1 MFNPLIHKKP
11 YGATVVGKENY
22 IEFPLDPDFRVKR
35 VRFILRK
42 DDRSYAYEMSKT
54 QDGVFFLNFKVSE
67 YGIWYYRFEADTDG
81 GILYF
86 GQGEDGVAI
95 CGEWLPEWQLTVSK
109 IDYRTPQWAKAGIIY
124 HIFAD
129 RFCKVG
135 DNPFDKDG
143 TLHKDWYENPVVAN
157 QGEEYRAD
165 DFFGGNIKGIIS
177 KLDYLKSL
185 GVTIIYLSPVFESF
199 SNHRYDTADYFKIDP
214 LFGTE
219 EEFKDLI
226 KQAKERGMYIMLDG
240 VFNHTGSDSIYF
252 NKKGRYPT
260 LGAYQSKESPYY
272 DWYYFYDYP
281 DSYHCW
287 WGSTVV
293 PTVNK
298 SSESYRKMI
307 FGKGGVFDKWTS
319 LGVKGWRLDVVDEL
333 PIDFVN
339 LIRSCVKKIDSEC
352 LIIGEVWE
360 DASTKVAYSQWRPY
374 FMGEQLDGVMNY
386 PFKEAILEFS
396 MRGDVK
402 KLKGAL
408 SKIMQ
413 NYPKQSLDVLLNM
426 LDSHDTVRVLNTLA
440 EYPIDGTTKRERL
453 EIKIRGEFLDRA
465 KLRLKIA
472 LSLLYFLPGNPCVY
486 YGDEAG
492 LTGYEDPMNR
502 KTYPWG
508 FEDREILDFYTKL
521 GHVRSMLKEEMLGE
535 TYFDDDNEI
544 VHIVRVNGKKRADI
558 FVNNTPNHV
567 TRQFDFDAINM
578 LDERTCH
585 GKITIEPYDFA
596 VLKKD

>member
-1 MFNPLIHKKP
+1 MTC
-11 YGATVVGKENY
+11 A
-22 IEFPLDPDFRVKR
+22 
-35 VRFILRK
+35 
-42 DDRSYAYEMSKT
+42 
-54 QDGVFFLNFKVSE
+54 Q
-67 YGIWYYRFEADTDG
+67 
-81 GILYF
+81 
-86 GQGEDGVAI
+86 
-95 CGEWLPEWQLTVSK
+95 
-109 IDYRTPQWAKAGIIY
+109 
-124 HIFAD
+124 
-129 RFCKVG
+129 
-135 DNPFDKDG
+135 
-143 TLHKDWYENPVVAN
+143 
-157 QGEEYRAD
+157 
-165 DFFGGNIKGIIS
+165 
-177 KLDYLKSL
+177 
-185 GVTIIYLSPVFESF
+185 
-199 SNHRYDTADYFKIDP
+199 
-214 LFGTE
+214 
-219 EEFKDLI
+219 EFKELI
-226 KQAKERGMYIMLDG
+226 KQAKDRGMYIMLDG

-272 DWYYFYDYP
+272 DWYYFYDFP

-339 LIRSCVKKIDSEC
+339 QIRSCVKKIDSDC

-386 PFKEAILEFS
+386 PFKEAILEFA
-396 MRGDVK
+396 MRGNVK
-402 KLKGAL
+402 KLKGSL

-440 EYPIDGTTKRERL
+440 EYPIDGTTKKERL

-465 KLRLKIA
+465 KLRLKVS

-508 FEDREILDFYTKL
+508 FEDKEILDFYTKL
-521 GHVRSMLKEEMLGE
+521 GHIRSMLKEEMLGE
-535 TYFDDDNEI
+535 TYFDGDEEI

-558 FVNNTPNHV
+558 FVNNTPNSI

-578 LDERTCH
+578 LDDRTCH
-585 GKITIEPYDFA
+585 GKITVEPYGFA
-596 VLKKD
+596 VLKKE